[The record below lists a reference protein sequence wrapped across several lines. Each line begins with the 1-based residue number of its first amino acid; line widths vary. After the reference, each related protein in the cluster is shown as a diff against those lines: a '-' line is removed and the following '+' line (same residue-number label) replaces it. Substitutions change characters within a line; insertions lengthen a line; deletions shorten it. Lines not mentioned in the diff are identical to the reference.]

1 MPHSTGVSSNTKVMD
16 DKKTLANKPEKTQAV
31 NSSQDDKKPEAD
43 EVSTVVGRPA
53 KEIESAGVDE
63 QMSQIKELSKE
74 ADVAA
79 EKEVRA
85 AIGEEA
91 RLSLEEPKIGPDL
104 EDHGVFSPEI
114 QASNALKKGVLELP
128 MTEEEFES
136 ARKAKVGG
144 KSDEKD
150 SVLGVSSIVALAMW
164 VGRVIKMAHGHAL
177 RIVFRKPSFAKA
189 TEGKEDGE

>member
-1 MPHSTGVSSNTKVMD
+1 MPDPQSL
-16 DKKTLANKPEKTQAV
+16 KK
-31 NSSQDDKKPEAD
+31 DDKKPETD
-43 EVSTVVGRPA
+43 DVSPAVGRPA

-63 QMSQIKELSKE
+63 QLSQIKELSRE

-91 RLSLEEPKIGPDL
+91 RLSQVEPKIGPDL
-104 EDHGVFSPEI
+104 EDHGVRSPQA
-114 QASNALKKGVLELP
+114 QASEVLKGGSVIELP
-128 MTEEEFES
+128 LTEEEYRQAE
-136 ARKAKVGG
+136 KAKFVAHV
-144 KSDEKD
+144 DEKKA
-150 SVLGVSSIVALAMW
+150 VLGVSSIVALAMW
-164 VGRVIKMAHGHAL
+164 VGRIIKMAHGHAM

>member
-1 MPHSTGVSSNTKVMD
+1 MPDPQSL
-16 DKKTLANKPEKTQAV
+16 KK
-31 NSSQDDKKPEAD
+31 DDKKPKTGEA
-43 EVSTVVGRPA
+43 SPVVGRPA

-104 EDHGVFSPEI
+104 EDHGVRSPQA
-114 QASNALKKGVLELP
+114 QASEVLKGGNVKELP
-128 MTEEEFES
+128 ITEEEFGQ
-136 ARKAKVGG
+136 ARKAKLVAHV
-144 KSDEKD
+144 DEKKD
-150 SVLGVSSIVALAMW
+150 VLGVSSIVALAMW

>member
-1 MPHSTGVSSNTKVMD
+1 MPDPQSL
-16 DKKTLANKPEKTQAV
+16 KK
-31 NSSQDDKKPEAD
+31 DDKKPKAD
-43 EVSTVVGRPA
+43 EVSSAAGISR
-53 KEIESAGVDE
+53 KEIESAGVD
-63 QMSQIKELSKE
+63 QQLSQIKELSKE
-74 ADVAA
+74 ADAAA

-104 EDHGVFSPEI
+104 EDHGVVSPDI

-128 MTEEEFES
+128 MTEGEFES

-144 KSDEKD
+144 RSDAKD
-150 SVLGVSSIVALAMW
+150 NVLGVSSIVALAMW
-164 VGRVIKMAHGHAL
+164 VGRILKMARVHAL